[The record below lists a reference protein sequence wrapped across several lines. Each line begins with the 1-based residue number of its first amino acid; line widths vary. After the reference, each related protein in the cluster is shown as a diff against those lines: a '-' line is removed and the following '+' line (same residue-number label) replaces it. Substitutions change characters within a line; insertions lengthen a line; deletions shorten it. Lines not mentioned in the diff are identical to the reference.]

1 MTGAPDLPEARTV
14 PDAPDVPD
22 VPALPRPTGAPA
34 PGGARAPRVSVVV
47 PAFRNADY
55 ITATIRS
62 VLAQTYTDLEV
73 VVADHS
79 SDDGTWELL
88 QRWADD
94 PRVRLLRTPA
104 GGGAKRNW
112 DAVSQAARGELLKL
126 VCGDDLVR
134 PTLVEEQVRAFDEGG
149 EGVVLVAS
157 QRDLVDADGRVFV
170 RARGLGG
177 LTHRVPGTQ
186 ALRTTV
192 RAGTNVFGEPAC
204 VLLRRSALEA
214 AGWWDDSSPYYI
226 DAGTY
231 ARVLVQGDFVPV
243 RRPLAAFRVS
253 ASQWSVRLMRA
264 QAEQAAL
271 FHRTARL
278 LAPEVVTA
286 ADVRR
291 GDALAQL
298 AAVQRRLAYLALG
311 RRMRPSGRPAEPVG
325 PHGPDEP

>member
-1 MTGAPDLPEARTV
+1 MSDR
-14 PDAPDVPD
+14 PDAPQAPG
-22 VPALPRPTGAPA
+22 PRP
-34 PGGARAPRVSVVV
+34 PRVSVVV

-55 ITATIRS
+55 IAATMDS
-62 VLAQTYTDLEV
+62 VLAQTYPDLEV

-79 SDDGTWELL
+79 STDGTWEIL
-88 QRWADD
+88 QRYAAD

-112 DAVSQAARGELLKL
+112 DAVSREARGELLKL

-149 EGVVLVAS
+149 EDVVLVAS

-170 RARGLGG
+170 RGRGLAG
-177 LTHRVPGTQ
+177 LRGRLPGAQ
-186 ALRTTV
+186 ALRVTV

-214 AGWWDDSSPYYI
+214 AGWWDDTSPYYI

-243 RRPLAAFRVS
+243 RRSLAAFRVS
-253 ASQWSVRLMRA
+253 ASQWSVRLMRD
-264 QAEQAAL
+264 QARQAAV
-271 FHRTARL
+271 FHRSARA
-278 LAPEVVTA
+278 LAPEAVSA

-291 GDALAQL
+291 GDALAQV
-298 AAVQRRLAYLALG
+298 AALQRRAAYLVLG
-311 RRMRPSGRPAEPVG
+311 RRMRPRAGAGAAASA
-325 PHGPDEP
+325 